1 LRHNVDDHKNIYVHP
16 KKKAKIWVIVV
27 TDGIGVRQMVSEI
40 VFIYR
45 LHILS

>member
-1 LRHNVDDHKNIYVHP
+1 MTIKIYMSTQ